1 MKDTVIG
8 RMLNDFK
15 RVYSEEVNDGLLPL
29 EIKEILSSELQN
41 LAKM

>member
-15 RVYSEEVNDGLLPL
+15 RVYSEEVNDRLLPL